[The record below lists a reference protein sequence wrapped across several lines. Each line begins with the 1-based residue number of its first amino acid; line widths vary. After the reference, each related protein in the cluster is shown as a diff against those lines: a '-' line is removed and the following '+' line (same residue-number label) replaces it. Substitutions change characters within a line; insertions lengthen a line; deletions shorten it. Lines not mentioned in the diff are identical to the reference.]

1 MEPTQRPH
9 DRPAVVGTSPAPE
22 GAAGAAAL
30 YPSPRRRT
38 NLDRQLLRRI
48 LTLGSP
54 VVLGQISATA
64 MGLIDL
70 AMVGRLGP
78 EYLAGV
84 GLAATFFS
92 TIVRTTQSLGA
103 ATQSIAARRVGED
116 REAAIGGL
124 VRVALT
130 LGLLVGVV
138 LTALLV
144 GIASPGM
151 GLLAHEP
158 RIVQLGARYVIW
170 RAPEALFLLL
180 LFVFRG
186 FFEGIG
192 KTVIPML
199 VGIVTLAAN
208 AFLNWVLIFGKLGAP
223 RMEEAGA
230 GLASALATLVGA
242 SALAALAGARGVRM
256 RYGLQFGLSLQAS
269 VLRPLWKVTWPG
281 ALRTFLVFLSFTVF
295 LAIIERLGVAELAAS
310 NGVVLIASF
319 SFMPAVGVGTAVATL
334 VGQALG
340 RRDVAGARRAG
351 WHGVL
356 VSVGFM
362 GCMGALFL
370 SAPRLCLRLFTDDST
385 ILDTGAPVLRLMGL
399 VQIFDA
405 VGLTLAGAITGAGHT
420 RMVMLADVGTA
431 YLIFLPLAFGLGL
444 HTGMGLMGAWLG
456 ALIWFFSFAVLM
468 VLGWVRGGWSRVQV

>member
-1 MEPTQRPH
+1 M
-9 DRPAVVGTSPAPE
+9 
-22 GAAGAAAL
+22 
-30 YPSPRRRT
+30 YPSPPRRT
-38 NLDRQLLRRI
+38 NFDRGLLARI
-48 LTLGSP
+48 LKLGSP
-54 VVLGQISATA
+54 VVLGQISATT
-64 MGLIDL
+64 MGLVDL

-84 GLAATFFS
+84 GLATTFFS

-116 REAAIGGL
+116 RELGIGAL

-130 LGLLVGVV
+130 LGLLAGLL
-138 LTALLV
+138 LTLLLV
-144 GIASPGM
+144 AIARPGM
-151 GLLAHEP
+151 GALAHEP
-158 RIVQLGARYVIW
+158 RIVQVGARYIVW

-199 VGIVTLAAN
+199 VGFVALGTN
-208 AFLNWVLIFGKLGAP
+208 AFLNWAFIFGKLGAP

-230 GLASALATLVGA
+230 GLASAIATLVGA
-242 SALAALAGARGVRM
+242 ALLGALAAAKGVKARYDLR
-256 RYGLQFGLSLQAS
+256 LGLSLDTAI
-269 VLRPLWKVTWPG
+269 LRPLWKVAWPG
-281 ALRTFLVFLSFTVF
+281 ALRTFLVFASFTLF
-295 LAIIERLGVAELAAS
+295 LAIIERLGVAQLAAS

-340 RRDVAGARRAG
+340 RRDVAGARRVG
-351 WHGVL
+351 WHGVG
-356 VSVGFM
+356 VSVAFM

-370 SAPRLCLRLFTDDST
+370 SAPRLCLRLFTDDAH

-399 VQIFDA
+399 VQVFDA

-431 YLIFLPLAFGLGL
+431 YLVFLPLAFVLGL
-444 HTGMGLMGAWLG
+444 HSSMGLMGAWLA

-468 VLGWVRGGWSRVQV
+468 VIGWTRGGWARVQL